1 MSRNIQPELQGKQKD
16 GLKSSEDHFWEVKK
30 TNFPKSISV
39 GLE

>member
-1 MSRNIQPELQGKQKD
+1 MNRNIQPELQWKQKD
-16 GLKSSEDHFWEVKK
+16 ELKSSEDHFWEVKR